1 VAYVTNLSAFLT
13 NVLALAVVVAVAVSL
28 LKPFLEAKLK
38 PDAPLHDAAIRWLAI
53 LLGVVFYAAIS
64 IAAGGY
70 FSASFCVFAVLNGAI
85 VGLTAIGAF
94 HLLTGTYYPTLT
106 ATASESLATV
116 TAFVPTVTTAKIQA
130 LSDATP
136 PTPPTPLHI
145 VDPVSKEI
153 VGVVTPPTPPL
164 PAGTVATMPI
174 GDDGSGAPVNVAPAQ
189 G

>member
-1 VAYVTNLSAFLT
+1 MAYVTNLSAFLT

-38 PDAPLHDAAIRWLAI
+38 PNAPLHDVAIRWLAI
-53 LLGVVFYAAIS
+53 VLGIAFYAAIS

-94 HLLTGTYYPTLT
+94 HLLTGTYYPTIT
-106 ATASESLATV
+106 AVAGESMATI
-116 TAFVPTVTTAKIQA
+116 TAFVPSVTTSKIQA

-136 PTPPTPLHI
+136 PPPTPLHI
-145 VDPVSKEI
+145 VDPVSKE
-153 VGVVTPPTPPL
+153 VVAVVTPPTITP
-164 PAGTVATMPI
+164 GTPDAVV
-174 GDDGSGAPVNVAPAQ
+174 GDTGAPH
-189 G
+189 